1 MNILIIED
9 EAALASAL
17 VAACKRAGHDAVAK
31 ASAKKG
37 LAEALDSDWDL
48 IVLDIGLPDRSGLEV
63 LDDLMDDDDPPPV
76 LIITAHGNLDNA
88 VLSRRGGASEYLVKP
103 FDMGKFLQTVDEL
116 LANRV
121 SSSDSETATKDAPPP
136 PASNAGAPDSL
147 FIGGTPAMQP
157 VFRGIA
163 HASTSEVP
171 VLITG
176 PTGTGKSLCAK
187 IIHRHSDRQD
197 GPFVPLH
204 CAALPEQLLE
214 AELFGH
220 EKAAFSGANSVKPGH
235 LERAANGTLFID
247 EIGALSMNVQA
258 KLLRFIDER
267 TYVRL
272 GGREDIHLDCRII
285 AASRKDLQ
293 KGVEDG
299 EFREDLYYR
308 LRVLEI
314 HLPPLGKRIDDVP
327 ALAEYFLACAG
338 DENHRLADDV
348 LAKLRAHTWPG
359 NVRELRNAIEHAL
372 AVSGGHVL
380 HASHLP
386 SELQEAGAVASTG
399 TDLES
404 ALGGYIERGL
414 AAGWTWQEFHDT
426 LEDRLLAGLLDK
438 FHHKS
443 TALARDLQ
451 MNRSTLL
458 KKRKRIESE

>member
-17 VAACKRAGHDAVAK
+17 VAACKRAGHRAVAK

-37 LAEALDSDWDL
+37 LAEAVENTWDL

-63 LDDLMDDDDPPPV
+63 LDDLMDDDEPPPV

-116 LANRV
+116 LAGRV
-121 SSSDSETATKDAPPP
+121 SSSNTESGDQDPAPPP
-136 PASNAGAPDSL
+136 SSNASANDSL
-147 FIGGTPAMQP
+147 FIGGSPAMQP

-187 IIHRHSDRQD
+187 IIHRHSDRKD

-220 EKAAFSGANSVKPGH
+220 EKAAFSGASSVKPGH
-235 LERAANGTLFID
+235 LERAEHGTLFID

-258 KLLRFIDER
+258 KLLRFIDEK

-272 GGREDIHLDCRII
+272 GGREDLKLDCRII

-293 KGVEDG
+293 KAVENG

-314 HLPPLGKRIDDVP
+314 HLPPL
-327 ALAEYFLACAG
+327 
-338 DENHRLADDV
+338 
-348 LAKLRAHTWPG
+348 HTWPG

-372 AVSGGHVL
+372 TVSGGHLL

-386 SELQEAGAVASTG
+386 GELQEAGAVASAG
-399 TDLES
+399 TDLEA
-404 ALGGYIERGL
+404 ALTGYIERGL

-426 LEDRLLAGLLDK
+426 LEDRLLAGLLEK
-438 FHHKS
+438 FNHKS

-458 KKRKRIESE
+458 KKRKRIEESDAP